1 MNQISSQSDFGE
13 EHSRP
18 RETPPI
24 SIGPSRYLFGGSTA
38 ILLQNSV
45 ITSPT
50 VKSGLRAAS
59 PPSGKD
65 AATGP
70 TPISKEPPAPLFKR
84 LGGACAAP
92 YNQLIGT

>member
-1 MNQISSQSDFGE
+1 MGLWLSGTILTAMIDTIDQKIEWAQAT
-13 EHSRP
+13 P
-18 RETPPI
+18 ILETI
-24 SIGPSRYLFGGSTA
+24 SIP
-38 ILLQNSV
+38 
-45 ITSPT
+45 
-50 VKSGLRAAS
+50 
-59 PPSGKD
+59 KD